1 MYVCVLF
8 YNLNQYFSTFIS
20 SAYLNLLVTPVY
32 GMIGI
37 LELPAILMLGIQCV
51 IRYPE
56 AHKRVAAAQVE
67 NHSLNLKVLIDCFF
81 SNILKWRGQASAFS
95 KVVRL
100 SSYLPYRVCRP
111 CNGMTS
117 SNIQT
122 SLRVWQHNSWPCLL
136 VKALHKRSS

>member
-1 MYVCVLF
+1 
-8 YNLNQYFSTFIS
+8 
-20 SAYLNLLVTPVY
+20 
-32 GMIGI
+32 MIGI

-95 KVVRL
+95 KVVRRSRTTL
-100 SSYLPYRVCRP
+100 KSGTALAVP
-111 CNGMTS
+111 GMPP
-117 SNIQT
+117 
-122 SLRVWQHNSWPCLL
+122 L
-136 VKALHKRSS
+136 